1 MSLKGFPQ
9 NIDISPDNWEELKL
23 VKDFTNRRNGV
34 EVEIGDFRL
43 EREGYEAIINWIN
56 SQGIFENPEAYFT
69 APDGEVYNMFL
80 NMRSIDVGLDDVSME
95 IKMRKSND
103 HFFER
108 MDWLTWELLRQ
119 EGFITDNM
127 LIDFPYLVVPDDL
140 RAQKAI
146 QIVTL
151 GSLLFQVYITVK
163 EIIDTAALILNP
175 TNLAAWIAQSVAL
188 AAYLVLTFASIIE
201 SLVNLQQLYFPL
213 IRYFKC
219 ISDLDLMKVACAR
232 EGYTFI
238 SNFMEN
244 ERANV
249 YTMGRPDPA
258 NVSIFSQLDNFFAQN
273 NTYLNFGYPRS
284 YDTGGANAGA
294 LFSEYL
300 QNYDV
305 DLFIYDGTVRL
316 ERSSFFENNANINVK
331 PTLTD
336 QDNNDDRY
344 TFNFEES
351 WGRKY
356 FRWSNDENDAH
367 SKDVNRGEVRF
378 EAITTQINT
387 INEDLVEL
395 NGLNEYI
402 APYALVK
409 RKDSLT
415 GAEQFI
421 TSIFNNVTSVLGQ
434 LPITQIPIFS
444 DFGAERIGVG
454 IFEKDYWTVT
464 RKVWG
469 KPEFDSVTG
478 RTVLRQPDNFLDY
491 LGQDAID
498 DIFNQGL
505 RVNANTFRNKE
516 LKNLPWTSANFTS
529 LLQNNRVNY
538 IGEPDGAKVLR
549 IEYFPF
555 QYYCTLTVEL
565 KSDAGNNTQTTIL

>member
-43 EREGYEAIINWIN
+43 EREGYEAIIEWIA

-80 NMRSIDVGLDDVSME
+80 NMRSIDIGLDDVSME

-140 RAQKAI
+140 REQRAI
-146 QIVTL
+146 QLITL
-151 GSLLFQVYITVK
+151 ASILFQLYISIKEIADVSSLLLNFTNAAVFVAQVISLGLYL
-163 EIIDTAALILNP
+163 AL
-175 TNLAAWIAQSVAL
+175 TIA
-188 AAYLVLTFASIIE
+188 
-201 SLVNLQQLYFPL
+201 SLLETGQNLQELYFPFV
-213 IRYFKC
+213 RYFKC
-219 ISDLDLMKVACAR
+219 ISDLDLMKAACAR

-238 SNFMEN
+238 SDFMEN
-244 ERANV
+244 ERAGV
-249 YTMGRPDPA
+249 YSIGRPDP
-258 NVSIFSQLDNFFAQN
+258 NDVSIFDQLDNFFAQQ

-294 LFSEYL
+294 LFNEYL
-300 QNYDV
+300 ENYDV

-316 ERSSFFENNANINVK
+316 ERSSFFENNATVNVK
-331 PTLTD
+331 PTLTN
-336 QDNNDDRY
+336 QDNNDDRH

-367 SKDVNRGEVRF
+367 SKDVNRGDVRF

-387 INEDLVEL
+387 INQDLVEL

-409 RKDSLT
+409 RKDGYTKTELFFRIVLSDISNILVQL
-415 GAEQFI
+415 G
-421 TSIFNNVTSVLGQ
+421 SNNPAFQNFAT
-434 LPITQIPIFS
+434 
-444 DFGAERIGVG
+444 ERIGVG

-464 RKVWG
+464 RKVFG
-469 KPEFDSVTG
+469 TPEFDNVTG
-478 RTVLRQPDNFLDY
+478 RTVLRQPADFLDY

-498 DIFNQGL
+498 ATFNQGL

-516 LKNLPWTSANFTS
+516 LNNLPWTSENFTS

-538 IGEPDGAKVLR
+538 VGEPEGAKVLR

-565 KSDAGNNTQTTIL
+565 KSDAGNNTQTIIL

>member
-43 EREGYEAIINWIN
+43 EREGYEAIIEWIA

-80 NMRSIDVGLDDVSME
+80 NMRSIDIGLDDVSME

-140 RAQKAI
+140 REQRAI
-146 QIVTL
+146 QLITL
-151 GSLLFQVYITVK
+151 ASILFQLYISIKEIADVSSLLLNFTNAAVFVAQVISLGLYL
-163 EIIDTAALILNP
+163 AL
-175 TNLAAWIAQSVAL
+175 TIA
-188 AAYLVLTFASIIE
+188 
-201 SLVNLQQLYFPL
+201 SLLETGQNLQELYFPFV
-213 IRYFKC
+213 RYFKC
-219 ISDLDLMKVACAR
+219 ISDLDLMKAACAR

-238 SNFMEN
+238 SDFMEN
-244 ERANV
+244 ERAGV
-249 YTMGRPDPA
+249 YSIGRPDP
-258 NVSIFSQLDNFFAQN
+258 NDVSIFDQLDNFFAQQ

-294 LFSEYL
+294 LFNEYL
-300 QNYDV
+300 ENYDV

-316 ERSSFFENNANINVK
+316 ERSSFFENNATVNVK
-331 PTLTD
+331 PTLTN
-336 QDNNDDRY
+336 QDNNDDRH

-367 SKDVNRGEVRF
+367 SKDVNRGDVRF

-387 INEDLVEL
+387 INQDLVEL

-409 RKDSLT
+409 RKDGYTKTELFFRIVLSDISNILVQL
-415 GAEQFI
+415 G
-421 TSIFNNVTSVLGQ
+421 SNNPAFQNFAT
-434 LPITQIPIFS
+434 
-444 DFGAERIGVG
+444 ERIGVG

-464 RKVWG
+464 RKVFG
-469 KPEFDSVTG
+469 TPEFDNVTG
-478 RTVLRQPDNFLDY
+478 RTVLRQPADFLDY

-498 DIFNQGL
+498 ATFNQGL

-516 LKNLPWTSANFTS
+516 LNNLPWTSENFTS

-538 IGEPDGAKVLR
+538 VGEPEGAKVLR
-549 IEYFPF
+549 IEYFPL

-565 KSDAGNNTQTTIL
+565 KSDAGNNTQTIIL